1 MKAQT
6 EHQRQDF
13 GTWDIGVMVDDKLLD
28 YSREM
33 AIQKIQ
39 SLLEQRRESYTK
51 FSTLK
56 INSSDIFKD
65 ALPKALLDIL

>member
-1 MKAQT
+1 
-6 EHQRQDF
+6 
-13 GTWDIGVMVDDKLLD
+13 MVDDKLLD